1 MLLRASFLLTF
12 ACCLVAQTP
21 QLSLSTVPVNS
32 GPTGRVDSPLAFD
45 PIGNQLLAFGGQDS
59 SGDRNDLWSFSLTNQ
74 QWTQLQPTG
83 TLPAPRH
90 GHTLVFDPVRR
101 RVVTFAG
108 QAGGF
113 FSDVWAYDIA
123 TNAWLKLAADG
134 AGPSSRYGHS
144 AVYDPKT
151 ERMVISHGFTTQGRF
166 DDTWAFSLKSNS
178 WQDLNPRGSRP
189 LKRCLQ
195 HAAIDETGGIMYLF
209 GGCASGFGPCP
220 LDDLWAL
227 DLTTNVWQEMGSSP
241 RPAGRTHNGLAFD
254 AARRRLVVY
263 GGAGSAGLL
272 NDYWEFDPAT
282 RNWSSP
288 AISNMATARSRHQG
302 VYAAGDIYFFGG
314 SNLPDLLRLR
324 TLGPRISSVRNA
336 FSAAEGPVA
345 PGAVIALYGED
356 LGPAT
361 GVAASLSEGR
371 LPTTLGS
378 ISVTVNGLSSP
389 LFYSQSGQINLQIP
403 YEVQGTTA
411 TLQVRS
417 GTTLMASTMLP
428 LAPTAPGLFTGVFG
442 PTFVP
447 NSNDA
452 PASPGSVIV
461 LFATG
466 HGQTLPPQRTGQVAD
481 FSLSTVPTATVQLNV
496 GSAAAALLYA
506 GPLPGAVG
514 VMQINAQLPAG
525 VEKGNAV
532 PVTLSVGG
540 TASSSVPIV
549 IR

>member
-1 MLLRASFLLTF
+1 
-12 ACCLVAQTP
+12 
-21 QLSLSTVPVNS
+21 
-32 GPTGRVDSPLAFD
+32 
-45 PIGNQLLAFGGQDS
+45 
-59 SGDRNDLWSFSLTNQ
+59 
-74 QWTQLQPTG
+74 
-83 TLPAPRH
+83 
-90 GHTLVFDPVRR
+90 
-101 RVVTFAG
+101 
-108 QAGGF
+108 
-113 FSDVWAYDIA
+113 
-123 TNAWLKLAADG
+123 
-134 AGPSSRYGHS
+134 
-144 AVYDPKT
+144 
-151 ERMVISHGFTTQGRF
+151 MVISHGFTTQGRF

-227 DLTTNVWQEMGSSP
+227 DLTTNVWQEMGGSP

-272 NDYWEFDPAT
+272 NDYGEFDPAT

-345 PGAVIALYGED
+345 PGGIVAVYGED

-378 ISVTVNGLSSP
+378 ISVTVNGLAAP

-417 GTTLMASTMLP
+417 GNTLMASTTLP
-428 LAPTAPGLFTGVFG
+428 LAPTAPGLFTGAFG
-442 PTFVP
+442 PTFIP

-466 HGQTLPPQRTGQVAD
+466 HGQTMPPAKDRPGRGFLALHPTCRHGSAQCGQCRSGSALRRAPPRSRGRDANQR
-481 FSLSTVPTATVQLNV
+481 PTARRRGKRKCRAGDIECRRHGIFQSSNCDSLAYAPTFGRQLFAPWIA
-496 GSAAAALLYA
+496 SFTAAMFFT
-506 GPLPGAVG
+506 P
-514 VMQINAQLPAG
+514 
-525 VEKGNAV
+525 
-532 PVTLSVGG
+532 
-540 TASSSVPIV
+540 
-549 IR
+549 